1 MPTVNYNLL
10 DDDGALYL
18 VQYMFTKLKT
28 SPLSNNTTYT
38 LTDDATNKKFVLTG
52 SDGSRTEVSYQQVI
66 IDTELS
72 STSTNPVQNKVI
84 NTALGN
90 KVDKVSGKGLST
102 NDFTTALLNKLNGI
116 AAGAEVNVQSDWSE
130 SDNTSDAFI
139 KNKPTIPGASST
151 TPKMDGTASAGTE
164 TAWARGDHV
173 HPKDTSK
180 ADLASPTFTGT
191 PKAPTAAAGTNT
203 TQIATTQFVGTA
215 ITNAIGSLELIK
227 FQKVTTLPTTGT
239 SNIIYLVPKS
249 STATQNI
256 YDEYVW
262 IDSKWELIGTTAID
276 LSGYVQYSDI
286 HLLTNTEISD
296 IVDDAYDTVWPSN

>member
-38 LTDDATNKKFVLTG
+38 LTDDTTNKKFVLTG
-52 SDGSRTEVSYQQVI
+52 SDGSKTEVTYQQVV
-66 IDTELS
+66 IDAELS
-72 STSTNPVQNKVI
+72 ASSTNPVQNKVI

-151 TPKMDGTASAGTE
+151 TPKMDGTAAVGTE

-191 PKAPTAAAGTNT
+191 PKAPTAAAGTKT
-203 TQIATTQFVGTA
+203 TQIATTEFVGTA

-227 FQKVTTLPTTGT
+227 FQKVTTLPTTGA

-249 STATQNI
+249 STSTQNI

-262 IDSKWELIGTTAID
+262 IDSKWEIIGTTAID
-276 LSGYVQYSDI
+276 LSGYVQHSDI
-286 HLLTNTEISD
+286 HLLTNTEIGN
-296 IVDDAYDTVWPSN
+296 IVDDAYDTVWPS

>member
-1 MPTVNYNLL
+1 MADTLYNLL
-10 DDDGALYL
+10 DDDGFLYA
-18 VQYMFTKLKT
+18 VQYIFTKLKT
-28 SPLSNNTTYT
+28 SPLSDNTTYT
-38 LTDDATNKKFVLTG
+38 LTDDTTNKKFVLTG
-52 SDGSRTEVSYQQVI
+52 SDGSKTEVTYQQII

-84 NTALGN
+84 NAALSN

-116 AAGAEVNVQSDWSE
+116 TAGAEVNVQSDWSE
-130 SDNTSDAFI
+130 SDDTSDAFI
-139 KNKPTIPGASST
+139 KNKPNIPGASST
-151 TPKMDGTASAGTE
+151 TPKMDGTAAVGTE
-164 TAWARGDHV
+164 TTWARGDHV
-173 HPKDTSK
+173 HPKDSSK
-180 ADLASPTFTGT
+180 ANLASPTFTGT

-227 FQKVTTLPTTGT
+227 FQKVTTLPTTGA
-239 SNIIYLVPKS
+239 SSIIYLVPKS
-249 STATQNI
+249 STVTQNI

-276 LSGYVQYSDI
+276 LSGYVQHTDI
-286 HLLTNTEISD
+286 HLLSNTEIGD
-296 IVDDAYDTVWPSN
+296 IVDDAYNAVFSNN